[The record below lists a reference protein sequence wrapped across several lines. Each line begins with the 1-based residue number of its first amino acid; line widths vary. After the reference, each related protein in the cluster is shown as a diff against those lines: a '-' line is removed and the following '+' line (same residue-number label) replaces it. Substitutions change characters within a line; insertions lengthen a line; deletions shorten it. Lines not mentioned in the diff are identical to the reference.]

1 VSRLKGA
8 SDEAAPGGSARHYA
22 IGAPKRDPRGVTRW
36 DILLWDIEL
45 QQTKLLGVVD
55 AINPHR
61 AVEKASRLFR
71 IKNAEQR
78 DRLIAVRRG
87 A

>member
-1 VSRLKGA
+1 
-8 SDEAAPGGSARHYA
+8 
-22 IGAPKRDPRGVTRW
+22 VTHW
-36 DILLWDIEL
+36 NILLWDIEL

-55 AINPHR
+55 AINAHR